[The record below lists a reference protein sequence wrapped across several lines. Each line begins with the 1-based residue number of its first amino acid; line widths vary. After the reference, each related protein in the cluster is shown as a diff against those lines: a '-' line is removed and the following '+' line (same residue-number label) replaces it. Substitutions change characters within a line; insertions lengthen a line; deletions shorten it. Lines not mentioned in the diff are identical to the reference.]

1 MFPLKDNLRCLTFPM
16 VTVILVALNCVAFV
30 LEAHMINTSGPA
42 AFFMNWTLVP
52 SQFLNAFSSGDPAAL
67 AHAVKTLFAAM
78 FLHGGTM
85 HLVGNM
91 VFLFVFGRA
100 MEARLGRFH
109 FLVFYL
115 LSGVVASLVHI
126 ASDPASS
133 TPMLG
138 ASGAI
143 SGVLGGYLLLWPK
156 AKITSYVPPI
166 FIVQIWAWWFL
177 AAWLILQVL
186 PVMEAS
192 GGSGGGVAYWA
203 HIGGYVAGFI
213 WAGAVKLVK
222 PVTDVCYIPVPDCDT
237 DSKKNVEEKD
247 S

>member
-1 MFPLKDNLRCLTFPM
+1 MFPLKDNLRCLTFPI

-30 LEAHMINTSGPA
+30 LEANMINTSGPA
-42 AFFMNWTLVP
+42 SLMNWTLVP
-52 SQFLNAFSSGDPAAL
+52 SQFIDAFSTGDPAAL
-67 AHAVKTLFAAM
+67 AHAVKTMFAAM
-78 FLHGGTM
+78 FLHGGVM

-115 LSGVVASLVHI
+115 ISGVVAALVHI
-126 ASDPASS
+126 ASDPTSA

-177 AAWLILQVL
+177 AAWFVLQIL
-186 PVMEAS
+186 PVMSAS
-192 GGSGGGVAYWA
+192 GGAGGGVAYWA
-203 HIGGYVAGFI
+203 HIGGYVIGFI

-237 DSKKNVEEKD
+237 DTKKDVEEKD

>member
-1 MFPLKDNLRCLTFPM
+1 MFPLKDNLRCLTFPI

-30 LEAHMINTSGPA
+30 LEANMINTSGPA
-42 AFFMNWTLVP
+42 SLLNWTLVP
-52 SQFLNAFSSGDPAAL
+52 SQFIDAFSTGDPAAL
-67 AHAVKTLFAAM
+67 AHAVKTMFAAM
-78 FLHGGTM
+78 FLHGGVM

-115 LSGVVASLVHI
+115 ISGVVAALVHI
-126 ASDPASS
+126 ASDPASA

-177 AAWLILQVL
+177 AAWFVLQIL
-186 PVMEAS
+186 PVMSAS
-192 GGSGGGVAYWA
+192 GGAGGGVAYWA
-203 HIGGYVAGFI
+203 HIGGYVIGFI
-213 WAGAVKLVK
+213 WAGVVKLVK

-237 DSKKNVEEKD
+237 DSKKDVEEKD